1 MSIGRRLKQPRG
13 KDPKATRT
21 PRSTNKRSKE
31 ARAEELSPEQ
41 RVEFA
46 QQIEAKEFRG
56 RPAPRRRRGRV
67 RAYSA
72 SEYRGSAARHA
83 ASGSPISL
91 RTMFVPSTIATIL
104 YCAWRRL
111 MPSRPIPQS
120 EEITIARAG
129 CASAPRGRCRR
140 LGPSVPVRRT
150 AFSRPSRSTTPA
162 LPDRRRD
169 RLFHERDRGFESRL
183 LHRRVSCEPDFLAG
197 IATVHERHPGQT
209 AFER

>member
-140 LGPSVPVRRT
+140 PGPSVPRTEDT

-183 LHRRVSCEPDFLAG
+183 LQRRVSCEPDFRGAS
-197 IATVHERHPGQT
+197 HR
-209 AFER
+209 

>member
-104 YCAWRRL
+104 YCAWRRSCL
-111 MPSRPIPQS
+111 RAPSRN
-120 EEITIARAG
+120 
-129 CASAPRGRCRR
+129 RR
-140 LGPSVPVRRT
+140 
-150 AFSRPSRSTTPA
+150 
-162 LPDRRRD
+162 
-169 RLFHERDRGFESRL
+169 
-183 LHRRVSCEPDFLAG
+183 
-197 IATVHERHPGQT
+197 
-209 AFER
+209 

>member
-120 EEITIARAG
+120 EEITIRSG
-129 CASAPRGRCRR
+129 GMCFSASRTMSATWS
-140 LGPSVPVRRT
+140 LGPPYGGRRFRDRPVRPLRHFPT
-150 AFSRPSRSTTPA
+150 AAETDFFTRGTEGSNPA
-162 LPDRRRD
+162 CSS
-169 RLFHERDRGFESRL
+169 GESRANL
-183 LHRRVSCEPDFLAG
+183 TSSTPPRP
-197 IATVHERHPGQT
+197 T
-209 AFER
+209 AI